1 MTKKNKIIV
10 AAVLVTVAIYASYK
24 MLKQRRSIQT
34 ADQSLAEL
42 ADAQLASLNI
52 VASAGPSNPQFV

>member
-1 MTKKNKIIV
+1 MTKKKKLIV
-10 AAVLVTVAIYASYK
+10 AAVLVGLAIYASYK

-42 ADAQLASLNI
+42 AAAQRTTYTAISEDPNNPI
-52 VASAGPSNPQFV
+52 VA